1 MYLYNVNKTRTMNE
15 KEEISA
21 LLHRLTQLKM
31 ELKMTEF
38 TFKNNKKLTEQ
49 QVNSILDEKLR
60 IEKFIRILE
69 NITDLACQRSNRS
82 SGNIFAF
89 I

>member
-38 TFKNNKKLTEQ
+38 TFKNNKKFIFRKWVLCKGNPS
-49 QVNSILDEKLR
+49 QVINLLS
-60 IEKFIRILE
+60 
-69 NITDLACQRSNRS
+69 Q
-82 SGNIFAF
+82 
-89 I
+89 

>member
-60 IEKFIRILE
+60 IENPRSGSTTGIVSIKQT
-69 NITDLACQRSNRS
+69 ITVRW
-82 SGNIFAF
+82 
-89 I
+89 

>member
-21 LLHRLTQLKM
+21 ILHRLTQLKM

-69 NITDLACQRSNRS
+69 FQIASHVFQFIIDLFVSV
-82 SGNIFAF
+82 
-89 I
+89 

>member
-1 MYLYNVNKTRTMNE
+1 MNE
-15 KEEISA
+15 NKEISA
-21 LLHRLTQLKM
+21 IIQRLAQLRM

-38 TFKNNKKLTEQ
+38 AFNNNKKLTEQ

-69 NITDLACQRSNRS
+69 NRLKELEN
-82 SGNIFAF
+82 
-89 I
+89 

>member
-31 ELKMTEF
+31 ELKNDEF
-38 TFKNNKKLTEQ
+38 TLKTTK
-49 QVNSILDEKLR
+49 S
-60 IEKFIRILE
+60 
-69 NITDLACQRSNRS
+69 
-82 SGNIFAF
+82 
-89 I
+89 